1 MTVDHIRSA
10 SLPGRQEGRLDL
22 LLERAGELTRPARC
36 SVQPPL
42 QLSRVRYDDPA
53 RPQEPA
59 LTLVHLGGILAGDH
73 YDLRIRLGEQAGARI
88 TTAAAT
94 QVYRM
99 PQGQATQA
107 IEIRLG
113 AGSQLEWLPE
123 PTILFGGARFSQT
136 IGITLEQGAR
146 LALLDV
152 LVPGRL
158 ARGEVHQ
165 FDRYAARLEA
175 RDGAGRLL
183 LAERALLEPQ
193 RHDMAAPGLFGAT
206 PVLGSL
212 YILGDSVDAVRDCAQ
227 VAGRAGGQSEVPI
240 DLGAAVL
247 PNNCGMLVRAL
258 GNSASHVRT
267 ALLKVWEML
276 RDQPRDESLRLH
288 TKLR

>member
-1 MTVDHIRSA
+1 MTADHIRSA

-22 LLERAGELTRPARC
+22 LLECAGGLTRPARC
-36 SVQPPL
+36 TVQPPL
-42 QLSRVRYDDPA
+42 QLSRARYDDPA
-53 RPQEPA
+53 RPHEPA
-59 LTLVHLGGILAGDH
+59 LTLVHLGGILAGDR
-73 YDLRIRLGEQAGARI
+73 YDLRIALGEQAGARI

-99 PQGQATQA
+99 PQGQATQD
-107 IEIRLG
+107 IQIQLG
-113 AGSQLEWLPE
+113 AGSRLEWLPE
-123 PTILFGGARFSQT
+123 PTILFGGARFSQA
-136 IGITLEQGAR
+136 ISITLGAGAR

-175 RDGAGRLL
+175 RDTPGRLL
-183 LAERALLEPQ
+183 RAERALLEPR

-212 YILGDSVDAVRDCAQ
+212 YILGDSVDAERDCAR
-227 VAGRAGGQSEVPI
+227 VAGRAEGLGQLSI

-247 PNNCGMLVRAL
+247 PNSCGMLVRAL
-258 GNSASHVRT
+258 GKSASQVHT
-267 ALLKVWEML
+267 ALLRVWQTL
-276 RDQPRDESLRLH
+276 RDG
-288 TKLR
+288 KAGG